1 MVYEFKNIFFYFSD
15 ANREQI
21 ELNPINTPAPED
33 VVESDIVQTPTVINF
48 SKPETV
54 RWTNFRKSAVLEGVQ
69 NMPPEDQEHLV
80 EDFREKW
87 NQGIC

>member
-1 MVYEFKNIFFYFSD
+1 MVYEFKNIYFYFSD

-21 ELNPINTPAPED
+21 ELNPINTPAPE
-33 VVESDIVQTPTVINF
+33 ESDIVQTPTVINF
-48 SKPETV
+48 SKPECV

-69 NMPPEDQEHLV
+69 NMPAEDQEHLV